1 MISTVFGS
9 FTPQELLIL
18 REKWGW
24 LLAFGLAVCV
34 LGVLALSNVV
44 FATVASIYY
53 VGATMLIAGILQ
65 MAYAFQVRG
74 AGPFFSWLIIG
85 LAYALAGILAFLNPL
100 LTSSFLTL
108 LLSASL
114 LAVGALR
121 LASGLALRPA
131 ASGTWLMI
139 GGTVSLVAGILVLAG
154 LPAGL
159 WIIGMLLAIDLFLH
173 GSALAIFAVTL
184 RRARPTSPDVRS

>member
-9 FTPQELLIL
+9 FTAQELLTL
-18 REKWGW
+18 RRKWGW
-24 LLAFGLAVCV
+24 LLAFGLAICL
-34 LGVLALSNVV
+34 LGVLAFSNVI

-53 VGATMLIAGILQ
+53 VGATMLVAGILQ

-74 AGPFFSWLIIG
+74 GGPFLTWLIIG
-85 LAYALAGILAFLNPL
+85 LAYTLAGLFALFNPL
-100 LTSSFLTL
+100 LASSFLTL

-114 LAVGALR
+114 LIVGALR

-131 ASGTWLMI
+131 ASGYWLMI
-139 GGTVSLVAGILVLAG
+139 GGIVSLIAGILVFAG
-154 LPAGL
+154 WPANSL
-159 WIIGMLLAIDLFLH
+159 WIIGMLLAVDLFVH

-184 RRARPTSPDVRS
+184 RRTGPTG